1 MYEYKTLDNGIRII
15 AEKIPH
21 LRSVSIG
28 VWIGNGSRH
37 EDKNINGIS
46 HFIEHMLF
54 KGTQKR
60 SAKDIAYTID
70 SVGGMINAFTA
81 REYTCF
87 YTKTLDSHAD
97 IAMDVLSDMLFSS
110 LLKNEDIELE
120 RNVIYEEIGM
130 YEDSPEDLVFDLAS
144 EAVWGDT
151 PLGRTVLGTKE
162 SLANINS
169 DIMRDYIKTHY
180 TSKNIIISVA
190 GNYDERFFDVAQK
203 YFGTQKIADKGP
215 DMEKCF
221 YVPKNIVRE
230 KDIEQVQIVTSF
242 NGIDVYDESVMPLL
256 VFNNIFGSG
265 MSSRL
270 FQNIREKYGLVYS
283 IGAGHC
289 AYIDCGTFDISA
301 AMNADNLKN
310 VCSLVCKEINRVKT
324 EKISYEE
331 VEASKRQLKGSY
343 ILSAESTSARMQG
356 AGRSLLL
363 NKPIYT
369 QDEMLHKID
378 AVTTDD
384 VAKII
389 DRIFDKSTLCITAL
403 GPVNSVDG
411 LFDELV

>member
-87 YTKTLDSHAD
+87 YTKTLDAHAPL
-97 IAMDVLSDMLFSS
+97 AMDVLSDMLFSS

-130 YEDSPEDLVFDLAS
+130 YEDSPEDLVFDIAS

-190 GNYDERFFDVAQK
+190 GNYNDGFFEMAQK
-203 YFGTQKIADKGP
+203 YFGTQKLIDKAP
-215 DMEKCF
+215 HMEKCF
-221 YVPKNIVRE
+221 YVPKSIVRE
-230 KDIEQVQIVTSF
+230 KDVEQVQLVASF

-301 AMNADNLKN
+301 AMNVDNLKN
-310 VCSLVCKEINRVKT
+310 VCSLICEEINRVKT
-324 EKISYEE
+324 EKISEDE

-369 QDEMLHKID
+369 QDEMLSKID
-378 AVTTDD
+378 DVTTDD

-389 DRIFDKSTLCITAL
+389 DRIFDKSALCITAL

>member
-87 YTKTLDSHAD
+87 YTKTLDAHAPL
-97 IAMDVLSDMLFSS
+97 AMDVLSDMLFSS

-190 GNYDERFFDVAQK
+190 GNYDESFFDMAQM
-203 YFGTQKIADKGP
+203 YFGTQKLIDKAP
-215 DMEKCF
+215 HMEKCF

-230 KDIEQVQIVTSF
+230 KDAEQVQIVTSF
-242 NGIDVYDESVMPLL
+242 NGIDVYDESVMALL

-289 AYIDCGTFDISA
+289 AYIDCGTFDVSA
-301 AMNADNLKN
+301 AMNVDNLKN
-310 VCSLVCKEINRVKT
+310 VCSLVCEEINRVKT
-324 EKISYEE
+324 QKLSKDE

-369 QDEMLHKID
+369 QDEMLSKID
-378 AVTTDD
+378 NVTTDD

-389 DRIFDKSTLCITAL
+389 ERIYDRSTLCITAL
-403 GPVNSVDG
+403 GPVSSVDG